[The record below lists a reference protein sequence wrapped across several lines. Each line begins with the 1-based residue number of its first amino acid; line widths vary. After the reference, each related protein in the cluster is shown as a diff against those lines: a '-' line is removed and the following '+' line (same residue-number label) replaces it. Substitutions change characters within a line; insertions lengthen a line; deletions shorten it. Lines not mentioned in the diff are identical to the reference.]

1 MTLVTATFIAN
12 SLTGDERYVE
22 RLPDNY
28 QFAPFER
35 LITRQITE
43 EEEVLLKND
52 NYKKIKVYRYMDSTA
67 YPDKTI
73 PPKGLDY
80 KTGLITRLYEDPYIN
95 DLGFLETMNFYGKGV
110 FNSTTRSWNLSDKI
124 ICEKYMYTIDPAT
137 KYVVARTKE
146 ISWYREDGTKH
157 PDKKYM
163 FKPYSILEMEEE
175 AIRRRSN
182 IISGV
187 KIELAKFTNY
197 LVSVQFPDP
206 TKRPDSN
213 ELAKKIVTPFN
224 TPIRN
229 YIDAG
234 DKDTLLKVLTSTTDP
249 FFGYIIPW
257 KGKPVRQFIQE
268 RIS

>member
-1 MTLVTATFIAN
+1 MALVTATFIAN

-43 EEEVLLKND
+43 EEEALLKND
-52 NYKKIKVYRYMDSTA
+52 NYKKLKIYRYMDSTA
-67 YPDKTI
+67 YPDRTI

-110 FNSTTRSWNLSDKI
+110 FNSTTKSWDLSDKI
-124 ICEKYMYTIDPAT
+124 VCEKFMYTIDPTT
-137 KYVVARTKE
+137 KYVIARTKE
-146 ISWYREDGTKH
+146 IIWYREDGTKH
-157 PDKKYM
+157 PDRKYM

-175 AIRRRSN
+175 AVRRRQN
-182 IISGV
+182 IMSGI
-187 KIELAKFTNY
+187 KIELAKFTAH
-197 LVSVQFPDP
+197 LVAQQFPDS

-213 ELAKKIVTPFN
+213 ELAKRIIAPFN

-234 DKDTLLKVLTSTTDP
+234 DKESLHKALHSTTEP
-249 FFGYIIPW
+249 FFNYTIPW
-257 KGKPVRQFIQE
+257 RGMTVHDFIHS
-268 RIS
+268 RLS

>member
-1 MTLVTATFIAN
+1 MALVTATFIAN

-43 EEEVLLKND
+43 EEAALLKND
-52 NYKKIKVYRYMDSTA
+52 NYKKLKVYRYMDSTA

-80 KTGLITRLYEDPYIN
+80 KTGLVTRLYEDPYIN

-110 FNSTTRSWNLSDKI
+110 FNSTTKSWELSDKI

-137 KYVVARTKE
+137 KYVIARTKE
-146 ISWYREDGTKH
+146 IIWYREDGTKH
-157 PDKKYM
+157 PDRKYM

-175 AIRRRSN
+175 AIKRRSN
-182 IISGV
+182 IMSVI
-187 KIELAKFTNY
+187 KIELAKFTAY
-197 LVSVQFPDP
+197 LVSLQFPDA

-213 ELAKKIVTPFN
+213 ELAKKIVAPFN

-234 DKDTLLKVLTSTTDP
+234 DKYTLLKMLDSTTEP
-249 FFGYIIPW
+249 FFGYTIPW
-257 KGKPVRQFIQE
+257 RNKTVRQFIHE